1 MRGGYVMRIRWIS
14 LFSLLS
20 IALAGCGASQGNTR
34 DTSTSTPSTPRD
46 PDSVS
51 TSSPAAPKQEDDMP
65 KDPPLFPTDLD
76 PQALTETAKAD
87 LAQRLSIPTTQIKAI
102 ETKEVVWPDASFGCP
117 QPGNVYAQIPT
128 AGYLI
133 RLAYSGKEFEYHVD
147 MRGNTFY
154 CENPTPPIAGT
165 PIIAPP

>member
-1 MRGGYVMRIRWIS
+1 MRIRWIS

-20 IALAGCGASQGNTR
+20 IALAGCGASQGNTG
-34 DTSTSTPSTPRD
+34 DSSTSPPPR
-46 PDSVS
+46 PRETDSLS

-76 PQALTETAKAD
+76 PQALTDSAKAD
-87 LAQRLSIPTTQIKAI
+87 LAQRLSIPATQIKTI
-102 ETKEVVWPDASFGCP
+102 ETKEVVWPDSSFGCP
-117 QPGNVYAQIPT
+117 QPGIAYAQIPT

-133 RLAYSGKEFEYHVD
+133 LLAYSGKEFEYHVD

-154 CENPTPPIAGT
+154 CENPLPPVTGT
-165 PIIAPP
+165 SIIAPP